1 MRKSIWK
8 KKRGDGDDVRMKYL
22 IFLIFNRKDKKK
34 EYRLICTCD
43 VAEERFFSF
52 LVFLFFFLRLFPCF
66 VISSWATCGTEVS
79 KKRLLC
85 SPGLTLDKSDF
96 LL

>member
-22 IFLIFNRKDKKK
+22 SFLFFNRKDKKK

-43 VAEERFFSF
+43 VAEEQFSLSLFSF
-52 LVFLFFFLRLFPCF
+52 LFF
-66 VISSWATCGTEVS
+66 
-79 KKRLLC
+79 
-85 SPGLTLDKSDF
+85 
-96 LL
+96 